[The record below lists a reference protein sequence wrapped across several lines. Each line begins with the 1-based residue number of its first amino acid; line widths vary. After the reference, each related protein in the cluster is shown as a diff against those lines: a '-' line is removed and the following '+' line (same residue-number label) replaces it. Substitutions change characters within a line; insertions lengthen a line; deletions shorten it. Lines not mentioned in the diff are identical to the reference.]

1 MLQSIR
7 AGTTMK
13 QKIIDNRTAI
23 VQFGIELPC
32 KLGLVRLNNLVTK
45 VKYQY

>member
-13 QKIIDNRTAI
+13 QKIIDNRTQKI
-23 VQFGIELPC
+23 II
-32 KLGLVRLNNLVTK
+32 RLLL
-45 VKYQY
+45 QE